1 MEDTE
6 IGIWPAHVA
15 LTASF
20 SGVGRQTL
28 NEDPSNVLA
37 EQLAMDHCTRGFHVV
52 QEMSETELVT
62 TSCGHM
68 IPGTPDGGFTDS
80 NGLLRL
86 VQVVR
91 VPLLPGMDADEVA
104 QTLYDTVLVKI
115 VKSQAWMKQTG
126 ILPHDFIIFCWLP
139 PVGSYEVCL
148 EQSDELL
155 WTESLMSNVRNGGW
169 PFSLR
174 VEVPIDPGGMFPTC
188 FGQVN
193 RERNFQSY
201 LDGLCYFLS
210 PADFESSDDDEAM
223 QWYLFDENFDETTDQ
238 PMINEASIDDQIRHM
253 RIVIALATEFLD
265 QAGEAYDGVN
275 VDLSLETSNEH
286 NCAAPLLHNAFS
298 LIPDGDAGFTYR
310 GYRVAQERLKPVPV
324 RIEGLPWWDLG
335 SAFTSA
341 RCSLRGDLH
350 TGLMP
355 PLRCPNLHNVLA
367 VVDPDRVPTQ
377 FDDSTRFQTT
387 PEHLL
392 AEVQLA
398 QRTNKGSEATWIPQ
412 CPRRADLE
420 HRLTVSGKSWRHKF
434 WLSFKAALLCF

>member
-15 LTASF
+15 LTPSF

-37 EQLAMDHCTRGFHVV
+37 EQLAMDHCTKGFDVV
-52 QEMSETELVT
+52 QEMTETELVT
-62 TSCGHM
+62 TSCGHI

-91 VPLLPGMDADEVA
+91 VPLLPGMDADEVS

-115 VKSQAWMKQTG
+115 VKSQAWMKHTG
-126 ILPHDFIIFCWLP
+126 IFPHDFIIFCWLP

-155 WTESLMSNVRNGGW
+155 WTESLMSNVRDGGW

-174 VEVPIDPGGMFPTC
+174 VEVPTDPGGMFPTC

-193 RERNFQSY
+193 HERNFQSY

-210 PADFESSDDDEAM
+210 PADFEASDDDEVM
-223 QWYLFDENFDETTDQ
+223 QWYLFDEDFDETTDKQ
-238 PMINEASIDDQIRHM
+238 MINEAAIDAQARYL
-253 RIVIALATEFLD
+253 RIVIALAIQFLE
-265 QAGEAYDGVN
+265 QAAEAQHGVN
-275 VDLSLETSNEH
+275 VDLWLETSIEDD
-286 NCAAPLLHNAFS
+286 CAAPMLHKAFS
-298 LIPDGDAGFTYR
+298 LIPNGSGSTYR
-310 GYRVAQERLKPVPV
+310 GYRVAREKSKPAPV
-324 RIEGLPWWDLG
+324 LIEGLSWWDFG

-355 PLRCPNLHNVLA
+355 PLQCPSLHNVLA
-367 VVDPDRVPTQ
+367 VFDPDRVPIQ
-377 FDDSTRFQTT
+377 FDASARSQTT
-387 PEHLL
+387 PSPL
-392 AEVQLA
+392 AKVELA
-398 QRTNKGSEATWIPQ
+398 QRTIKGSAAMWIPQ
-412 CPRRADLE
+412 CPRLTDLE
-420 HRLTVSGKSWRHKF
+420 QLLTVSGKSCRQYL